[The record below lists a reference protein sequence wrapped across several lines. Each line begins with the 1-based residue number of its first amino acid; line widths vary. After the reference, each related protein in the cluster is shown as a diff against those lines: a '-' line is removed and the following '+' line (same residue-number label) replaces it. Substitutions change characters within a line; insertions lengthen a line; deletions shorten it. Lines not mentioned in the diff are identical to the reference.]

1 MGTRRERYQIIHT
14 IAASEVKTIW
24 FVYHPIEQ
32 VYYIMKRL
40 PAQTNTKLYE
50 QMKIHPHPYIPSIHE
65 TFLQEGYFYVVE
77 SFINGPTLG
86 YVMSSHPLGEETA
99 VRYIGQ
105 LCEALDHLHHLNPP
119 LIHRDIK
126 AENILIVDQHIMLI
140 DFEIA
145 RQFSETANKDT
156 QVLGSVGYAA
166 PEQYGFNQSDE
177 RTDIYAVGVLMNYL
191 LCGRHPKDGI
201 ASGRYEKIIQKC
213 IAIDP
218 KDRYQHVSLLSQALY
233 KRPNDELKPKRSYAL
248 PGFRGQNPAVWAVS
262 ALLYIGLVFLCMNV
276 TVTGKHI
283 TPSYLTTVRI
293 SVFIIWMVWV
303 LILGNYLGFQDHLP
317 FQKDS
322 QKLLK
327 YAVIIGICLLS
338 AVFVILVSTIV
349 YNIYQSLL

>member
-14 IAASEVKTIW
+14 IAASEIKTIW
-24 FVYHPIEQ
+24 LVYHPIEQ

-50 QMKIHPHPYIPSIHE
+50 QLKMHPHPYIPTIYE
-65 TFLQEGYFYVVE
+65 IFLQEGYFYVVE
-77 SFINGPTLG
+77 AFVNGPTLD
-86 YVMSSHPLGEETA
+86 YVMSSHPLGEEIA
-99 VRYIGQ
+99 IRYIGQ
-105 LCEALDHLHHLNPP
+105 LCEALDHLHNMNPP

-145 RQFSETANKDT
+145 RQFRETANKDT

-201 ASGRYEKIIQKC
+201 AAGRYEKIIQKC

-218 KDRYQHVSLLSQALY
+218 KDRFQHVSLLFQTLY
-233 KRPNDELKPKRSYAL
+233 KKPNDEIKLKRRFAL
-248 PGFRGQNPAVWAVS
+248 PGFRRRNVGHWMIS
-262 ALLYIGLVFLCMNV
+262 SILYLLLIFLCVNL
-276 TVTGKHI
+276 TVVDNKI
-283 TPSYLTTVRI
+283 TTSGLIAMRI
-293 SVFIIWMVWV
+293 SVFVIWMSWI
-303 LILGNYLGFQDHLP
+303 LIIGNYLGFQDHLP
-317 FQKDS
+317 FQKNTN
-322 QKLLK
+322 KLLK
-327 YAVIIGICLLS
+327 YIVIISFCLLS
-338 AVFVILVSTIV
+338 SVLVIIFSVLI

>member
-14 IAASEVKTIW
+14 IAASELKTIW
-24 FVYHPIEQ
+24 LVYHPIEQ

-40 PAQTNTKLYE
+40 PAETNTKLYE

-65 TFLQEGYFYVVE
+65 SFLQEGYFYVVE
-77 SFINGPTLG
+77 TFVNGPTLG

-99 VRYIGQ
+99 VRYIVQ
-105 LCEALDHLHHLNPP
+105 LCDALNHLHHLNPP

-218 KDRYQHVSLLSQALY
+218 KDRFQHVSLLSQSLY
-233 KRPNDELKPKRSYAL
+233 KKPNEEKKTKHSYAL
-248 PGFRGQNPAVWAVS
+248 PGFRGHNAAVWIVS
-262 ALLYIGLVFLCMNV
+262 ALLYLLLILLCMNV
-276 TVTGKHI
+276 TITGKQVSA
-283 TPSYLTTVRI
+283 SYVLTMRL
-293 SVFIIWMVWV
+293 SLFAIWMIWI
-303 LILGNYLGFQDHLP
+303 LIMGNYQGIQDYLP
-317 FQKDS
+317 FQKES
-322 QKLLK
+322 QKL
-327 YAVIIGICLLS
+327 
-338 AVFVILVSTIV
+338 
-349 YNIYQSLL
+349 